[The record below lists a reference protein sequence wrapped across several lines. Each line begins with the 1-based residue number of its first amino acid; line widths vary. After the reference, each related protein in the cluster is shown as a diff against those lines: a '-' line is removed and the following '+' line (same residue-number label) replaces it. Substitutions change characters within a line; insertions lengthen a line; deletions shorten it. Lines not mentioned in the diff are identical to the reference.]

1 MAQGTTAVL
10 GRIALRRVPAC
21 ALPASGHAV
30 RAAVQGGASR
40 PATAAQDLDPARTAL
55 EAVLAYLAAA

>member
-1 MAQGTTAVL
+1 MARGTTAVL

-21 ALPASGHAV
+21 ALPAPGHASPDK
-30 RAAVQGGASR
+30 VQDGASR
-40 PATAAQDLDPARTAL
+40 PATAGQDADPARTAL